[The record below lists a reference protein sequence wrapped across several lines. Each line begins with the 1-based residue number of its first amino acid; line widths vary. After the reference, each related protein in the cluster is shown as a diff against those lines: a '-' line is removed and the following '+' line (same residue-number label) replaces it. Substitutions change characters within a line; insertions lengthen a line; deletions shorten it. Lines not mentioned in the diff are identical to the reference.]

1 MLRVIS
7 FLIISSRF
15 CNSQEFNSSIIETD
29 EEDTSCIGKYIDLE
43 KYVLNNENLLE
54 KLAETFFTTGK
65 AASNFVKVTYNFQT
79 SNGKQ
84 SENDNITNCSSQQNT
99 YIWSEAALYLLG
111 PRALYWCTL
120 FAVDLHEVDVTIEL
134 PCLCSEAY
142 NSLLSRL
149 TYLVCICYNNKLC
162 IRI

>member
-7 FLIISSRF
+7 FLIILSRF
-15 CNSQEFNSSIIETD
+15 CNSQEFNSSITETD
-29 EEDTSCIGKYIDLE
+29 EDTGCIGKYIDLE
-43 KYVLNNENLLE
+43 KYVLSNENLME

-65 AASNFVKVTYNFQT
+65 AASNFVKVTYNFKT

-84 SENDNITNCSSQQNT
+84 SEEDSITNCSSQQCT

-120 FAVDLHEVDVTIEL
+120 FAVDLHEVDATIEL
-134 PCLCSEAY
+134 PCLCSDVH

-149 TYLVCICYNNKLC
+149 TYLVCISYNNKLC
-162 IRI
+162 IHM

>member
-1 MLRVIS
+1 MKICWKSLQKHFS
-7 FLIISSRF
+7 
-15 CNSQEFNSSIIETD
+15 
-29 EEDTSCIGKYIDLE
+29 
-43 KYVLNNENLLE
+43 LLE
-54 KLAETFFTTGK
+54 RLLLILLR
-65 AASNFVKVTYNFQT
+65 SLYNFQT

-162 IRI
+162 IRT